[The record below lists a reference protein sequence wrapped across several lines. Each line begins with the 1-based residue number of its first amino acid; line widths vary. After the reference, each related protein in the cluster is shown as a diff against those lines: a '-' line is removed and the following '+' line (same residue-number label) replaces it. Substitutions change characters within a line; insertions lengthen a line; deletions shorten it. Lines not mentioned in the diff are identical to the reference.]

1 MGSASEWLAEI
12 ERRGDEFLAAR
23 DAMHREVGERIRRE
37 LAPSVRVA
45 VRPIVIE
52 GPEDVEVD
60 EAGGGRRVPAAATR
74 IRLAAVGV
82 GWVPRVVRA
91 VAAVPGKGIVESWS
105 VRCRRHDERLVAVW
119 ATTTRVVA
127 PTGITGLDVGAGVAL
142 STATSLD
149 LAAYVGPLSGG
160 HIELLG
166 METVEQRAGA
176 IANWANTKSGQTGK
190 PPPRPLIRR
199 GLLDAINGVRLPSA

>member
-1 MGSASEWLAEI
+1 MVSSAAWFAEI
-12 ERRGDEFLAAR
+12 ERRGAEFLVAR
-23 DAMHREVGERIRRE
+23 AAMHREVGERIRRE
-37 LAPSVRVA
+37 LAPSGKVA

-105 VRCRRHDERLVAVW
+105 VRCRRHDERLAAVW
-119 ATTTRVVA
+119 VGGAFDCAFYVR
-127 PTGITGLDVGAGVAL
+127 PDVGL
-142 STATSLD
+142 
-149 LAAYVGPLSGG
+149 
-160 HIELLG
+160 ERLG
-166 METVEQRAGA
+166 FRT
-176 IANWANTKSGQTGK
+176 TKT
-190 PPPRPLIRR
+190 RR
-199 GLLDAINGVRLPSA
+199 GVVDAINGVRLPSA